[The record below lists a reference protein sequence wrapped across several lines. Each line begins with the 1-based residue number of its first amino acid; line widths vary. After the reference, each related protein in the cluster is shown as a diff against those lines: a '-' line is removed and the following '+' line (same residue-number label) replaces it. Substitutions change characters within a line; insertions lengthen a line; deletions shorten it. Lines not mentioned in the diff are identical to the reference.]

1 MLREVDRLL
10 KAIPHHD
17 LAIQWDVCIEMLAWD
32 GRWTNSP
39 PFPGMEQ
46 IFAANF
52 ARLAAAVPNGVELG
66 FHLCYGDLDARH
78 FVQPID
84 ATKLVE
90 MANLITRNVQRP
102 IHWMHMPVPIDRTD
116 DAYFAPL
123 KELQLQA
130 GTELYLG
137 LVHAQDGVE
146 GTARRMAAAKK
157 FISKFGIGS
166 ECGISRGRDANLAMN
181 FIKTYAGAAAIA

>member
-1 MLREVDRLL
+1 
-10 KAIPHHD
+10 
-17 LAIQWDVCIEMLAWD
+17 
-32 GRWTNSP
+32 
-39 PFPGMEQ
+39 MEQ
-46 IFAANF
+46 VFAANF
-52 ARLAAAVPNGVELG
+52 ARLAAAVPSGVELG
-66 FHLCYGDLDARH
+66 FHLCYGDLDAKH

-90 MANLITRNVQRP
+90 MANLITRSVQRA
-102 IHWMHMPVPIDRTD
+102 IHWMHMPVPIDRND

-123 KELQLQA
+123 KELELQP

-146 GTARRMAAAKK
+146 GTARRIAAAKK
-157 FISKFGIGS
+157 FVPKFGIAS

-181 FIKTYAGAAAIA
+181 FIKTYARAAAMA